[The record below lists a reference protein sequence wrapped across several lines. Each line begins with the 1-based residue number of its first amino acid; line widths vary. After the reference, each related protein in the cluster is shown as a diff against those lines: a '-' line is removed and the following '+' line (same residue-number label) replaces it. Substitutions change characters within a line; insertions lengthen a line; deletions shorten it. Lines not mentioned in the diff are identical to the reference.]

1 MQNIVKVNERDKL
14 VLTCKVLGV
23 KGQLSVTWQHKAT
36 SAAIFTNVISLSQ
49 EGVMETGGEFSR
61 RRVKATRPTTDTF
74 TLELDEVTPSDSGV
88 YQCAVSEWKT
98 NSKTNSQSQ
107 TATVTVE
114 PVGKSSVCVCSRSG
128 WWDGW
133 WKLHVDTKA
142 SSYYTDGS
150 MTTKI
155 SQCLRRQNIWHFW
168 QNSGKTKDVSVGQ
181 SVRLHHNSLVQRKI
195 HLENWL
201 AGSSRH
207 LSCVFMVLRR

>member
-128 WWDGW
+128 WWDTDDESCTLTR
-133 WKLHVDTKA
+133 KLPLITQMARWLPRFHNVWDVKTFDTFDK
-142 SSYYTDGS
+142 TVV
-150 MTTKI
+150 K
-155 SQCLRRQNIWHFW
+155 LRMWVLVNL
-168 QNSGKTKDVSVGQ
+168 SVFIIT
-181 SVRLHHNSLVQRKI
+181 V
-195 HLENWL
+195 
-201 AGSSRH
+201 
-207 LSCVFMVLRR
+207 